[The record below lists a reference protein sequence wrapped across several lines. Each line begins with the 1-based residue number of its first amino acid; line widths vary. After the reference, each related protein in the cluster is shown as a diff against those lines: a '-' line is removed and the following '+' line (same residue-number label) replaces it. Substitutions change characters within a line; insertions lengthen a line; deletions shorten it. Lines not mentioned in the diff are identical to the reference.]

1 MPSKLMISISDDFQE
16 TLDEHIAIKVK
27 EGIKKG
33 FEEFFNNPIERKM
46 YLTKKEACIYLS
58 VSYATLQKLIAQ
70 GMPVIQIDGKIL
82 LSKVSINEYLKSIE
96 K

>member
-1 MPSKLMISISDDFQE
+1 MASKLLISISEDSQD

-58 VSYATLQKLIAQ
+58 VSYATLQRLIAQ
-70 GMPVIQIDGKIL
+70 GLPLISIESKIL
-82 LSKVSINEYLKSIE
+82 ISKTSIDNFMKSIE